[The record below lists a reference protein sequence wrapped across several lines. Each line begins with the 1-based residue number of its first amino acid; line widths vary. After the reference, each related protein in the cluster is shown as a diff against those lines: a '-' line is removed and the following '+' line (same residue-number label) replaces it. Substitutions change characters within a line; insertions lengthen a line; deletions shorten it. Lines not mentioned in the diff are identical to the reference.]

1 MSNYYAR
8 GAALAVAAFCCP
20 FLFSQ
25 DAVPPGAKVFIA
37 PMNGYESF
45 IKTAIGKKKVPI
57 VVVELRDDAD
67 FEMSGAAETQKAG
80 AAKILLTGSWHS
92 TEDATIK
99 LTNLKTSVVAFAYSV
114 HKSDSAH
121 GKQSSAEA
129 CAKHAIEKK
138 AR

>member
-37 PMNGYESF
+37 PM
-45 IKTAIGKKKVPI
+45 TAIGKKKVPI

-129 CAKHAIEKK
+129 CAKHLKDAIEKK

>member
-1 MSNYYAR
+1 
-8 GAALAVAAFCCP
+8 
-20 FLFSQ
+20 
-25 DAVPPGAKVFIA
+25 
-37 PMNGYESF
+37 
-45 IKTAIGKKKVPI
+45 
-57 VVVELRDDAD
+57 
-67 FEMSGAAETQKAG
+67 
-80 AAKILLTGSWHS
+80 LLTGSWHS

-129 CAKHAIEKK
+129 CAKHLKDAIEKK